1 MVLKSAP
8 PRGFGDFGLRN
19 RHGRDGAQRCRG
31 GVHDRRRTPAG
42 FNPCGLLNASWNWGN
57 SHHRF
62 LFVYPLGW
70 TWSFVCMRQLY
81 TFAHLCVC
89 LCDKILFYIV
99 SMGYKQCIE
108 IIISTD
114 PICCES
120 AMSKIPNHGGC
131 GPTMGHRQTASQ
143 KGLLLFGTC
152 YWAAKGDCACRL
164 MLIIGFIM
172 NPLTL

>member
-1 MVLKSAP
+1 MGYEWDIPSGELTKSYWTWPSRNSGFFSINSMVIFHGYVSSPEGKFTP
-8 PRGFGDFGLRN
+8 KGLDLMDLIIRL
-19 RHGRDGAQRCRG
+19 RQWWI
-31 GVHDRRRTPAG
+31 T
-42 FNPCGLLNASWNWGN
+42 FSGN
-57 SHHRF
+57 S
-62 LFVYPLGW
+62 
-70 TWSFVCMRQLY
+70 
-81 TFAHLCVC
+81 HLCVC
-89 LCDKILFYIV
+89 LCDEISFYIV

-143 KGLLLFGTC
+143 KGLLLFGAC

-164 MLIIGFIM
+164 MLIIGFLM